1 MYKDKNANSFDII
14 KNLEEN
20 DLKALN
26 GKFLEAGIIN
36 KYDFIS
42 VVLLDNL
49 NNVAKKFQTNL
60 SIGNR
65 FSTSETNWEEFSTRI
80 LDFYKSDK
88 NIFKYNLCFYSDYE
102 GSSALTRG
110 VHYELQEENINS
122 LEKEMN
128 NLKEVLSSLNPN
140 FSGVTPKIK

>member
-60 SIGNR
+60 SIGRR
-65 FSTSETNWEEFSTRI
+65 FSIDETHWEEFNTNVLKFCENNENVSK
-80 LDFYKSDK
+80 F
-88 NIFKYNLCFYSDYE
+88 NLYFYSEFE
-102 GSSALTRG
+102 GSCTLSRRL
-110 VHYELQEENINS
+110 HYVLKDENIDS

-140 FSGVTPKIK
+140 FSGATPKIK

>member
-49 NNVAKKFQTNL
+49 NNVTKKFQTNL

-88 NIFKYNLCFYSDYE
+88 NIFNYNLCFYSDYE

-140 FSGVTPKIK
+140 FSGVTPKTK

>member
-49 NNVAKKFQTNL
+49 NNVTKKFQTNL

-102 GSSALTRG
+102 GSNALTRG

-140 FSGVTPKIK
+140 FSGATPKIK